1 MDRGAW
7 RATIHGVPKS
17 QIQLSDF
24 HLYGNCKD
32 FIEVLLEVRD
42 GRRQTVTWDDKGS
55 LLCGVLCTVI
65 SFGRR
70 GKAQETLR
78 FQGEVALQL
87 MGLPMARMESDP
99 RAGKK
104 TMLPISTGNQGVQQ
118 VEDQQLHK
126 HHLAAAMAHNQR
138 VLTTASF
145 RGGGK
150 APFWVG
156 FRQRSGEWKLEKRRR
171 MASVGNVPFLESQSH

>member
-1 MDRGAW
+1 MLTLSCCLYILPILQLSLVCVCIHRFALGFVWKLEGDSGGIESASNAREAGLISGSRRSPGEGNGYPFQYSCLENSMDRGAW

-55 LLCGVLCTVI
+55 LLCGVMCTVI

-70 GKAQETLR
+70 GKA
-78 FQGEVALQL
+78 
-87 MGLPMARMESDP
+87 
-99 RAGKK
+99 
-104 TMLPISTGNQGVQQ
+104 
-118 VEDQQLHK
+118 
-126 HHLAAAMAHNQR
+126 
-138 VLTTASF
+138 
-145 RGGGK
+145 
-150 APFWVG
+150 
-156 FRQRSGEWKLEKRRR
+156 
-171 MASVGNVPFLESQSH
+171 